1 MVSAINSTG
10 VMYSIKPEELYILS
24 CEKGP
29 RPKAEAFFTAK
40 NIEPREF

>member
-1 MVSAINSTG
+1 M
-10 VMYSIKPEELYILS
+10 KLEELYIII

-40 NIEPREF
+40 NEEPREF